1 MWGEERRIK
10 RRLLRELVDENVEL
24 KAGRR
29 TRPRGSRG
37 VRLRRSLKL
46 LGLFGAPAALFV
58 SSLVLSGAADLDRG
72 RADLPATPPAAAL
85 GADRAPGSG
94 GGEIRPAALPAA
106 PRDEAPAPSL
116 SAAGTGT
123 LDGDVFPLA
132 VRRIVLDPGHG
143 GANTGTRT
151 PGGLEE
157 KVITLDIARRVRET
171 LAGHPFEVL
180 LTREG
185 DQPVTLDERA
195 AFANRERAD
204 IFVSIHVNWFE
215 GVRESGIETYFLGVT
230 DDPFLNRLAASEN
243 VESGHTLA
251 EMRQLLEGIYAGVRR
266 DKSENLAREI
276 HGALFGSLRRVN
288 PGLADRGV
296 KRAPFLVLV
305 DTEMPAVL
313 AEVAALSSAAE
324 AAMLEKPHYRDYIA
338 DSLAA
343 GIAAY
348 AESVGRPARP
358 ESFEAR
364 GSGGG
369 VPLPPGEVVRAGD
382 GGDPIGQK
390 GR

>member
-1 MWGEERRIK
+1 M
-10 RRLLRELVDENVEL
+10 
-24 KAGRR
+24 
-29 TRPRGSRG
+29 
-37 VRLRRSLKL
+37 
-46 LGLFGAPAALFV
+46 
-58 SSLVLSGAADLDRG
+58 
-72 RADLPATPPAAAL
+72 
-85 GADRAPGSG
+85 
-94 GGEIRPAALPAA
+94 
-106 PRDEAPAPSL
+106 
-116 SAAGTGT
+116 
-123 LDGDVFPLA
+123 
-132 VRRIVLDPGHG
+132 
-143 GANTGTRT
+143 
-151 PGGLEE
+151 
-157 KVITLDIARRVRET
+157 
-171 LAGHPFEVL
+171 
-180 LTREG
+180 TREG

-276 HGALFGSLRRVN
+276 HGALFRSLRRVN
-288 PGLADRGV
+288 PELADRGV

-305 DTEMPAVL
+305 DTEMPAIL
-313 AEVAALSSAAE
+313 AEVAALSSEAE
-324 AAMLEKPHYRDYIA
+324 AAMLEKPHYRAYIA

-343 GIAAY
+343 GIVAY
-348 AESVGRPARP
+348 AESVGRPARH

-364 GSGGG
+364 GAG
-369 VPLPPGEVVRAGD
+369 GD